1 MCACVC
7 VILVV
12 TAEVNGD
19 TESSKSLL
27 CSLYQVKCRKG
38 SYISDNIEYEIRMTC
53 LVFVNYIV
61 VNSCSSLCV
70 VTVDFMCCC
79 VVFTLQMSI
88 TVVLYG
94 YRLQGN
100 LMWKL
105 YNVSYATLGCWQ
117 QFKSDKRATT
127 IA

>member
-1 MCACVC
+1 METLNQANPFFVRCIKSNAEKV
-7 VILVV
+7 VIF
-12 TAEVNGD
+12 
-19 TESSKSLL
+19 
-27 CSLYQVKCRKG
+27 
-38 SYISDNIEYEIRMTC
+38 SDNIEYEIRMTC